1 MIRKLSWEF
10 PIFISTRAEPNSWR
24 KFTPNS
30 NLSVTSP
37 GFVCPFVLCEVISD
51 PNEMDRW
58 RMLSEAIAATRAG
71 YFLMGDGFF
80 IVAIYLRSNLTAER
94 YLVMQ
99 TDPDGKVSIAQKD
112 FKLTDSDEAIDFL
125 REMYNLTAKVEALAA
140 GLDPS
145 KQNVLKN
152 VAVAARPMISLTQPQ
167 KDKKDKSK
175 TTGRSTITSE
185 EDYFAD
191 LEIQR
196 HLEEM
201 GYEIDGVLFGHE
213 HVAKISSPSD
223 RGFLKFTRREKEVQI
238 LERLAGIVDPAN
250 HTITGTHVWKM
261 QSGGYIIYMSSGGGH
276 LTSLIQPDAHLW
288 SVAEQLV
295 EAVGFMHRHGVAHL
309 DIKPQNVLIPVHG
322 GRLSIIDFSIA
333 AFVRSPQTRFK
344 GTGGTEGYMAPEVVA
359 GHGTYD
365 AIRADLWS
373 CGKTLEDLCLVCTS
387 SPDRAPLLG
396 MAQRLMSYNPMDRP
410 LMSDVLKWMSDL
422 RAPPDCLPTR

>member
-1 MIRKLSWEF
+1 MLPPFFSRLPPYQRYHARVELSWEF
-10 PIFISTRAEPNSWR
+10 PIFISTRAEPSSWC

-30 NLSVTSP
+30 DLSVTSP

-58 RMLSEAIAATRAG
+58 RMLSEAIPATRAG

-99 TDPDGKVSIAQKD
+99 TDPDGKKD
-112 FKLTDSDEAIDFL
+112 FILTDSNEAIDFL
-125 REMYNLTAKVEALAA
+125 IREMYNLTAKVEALA
-140 GLDPS
+140 GG
-145 KQNVLKN
+145 
-152 VAVAARPMISLTQPQ
+152 ARPVQAERTQECR
-167 KDKKDKSK
+167 S
-175 TTGRSTITSE
+175 GRSSRDIPDSATERQERQGKQDNGQVDDNLNTGE
-185 EDYFAD
+185 GGVQEDYFAD

-196 HLEEM
+196 HLEQM

-223 RGFLKFTRREKEVQI
+223 RV
-238 LERLAGIVDPAN
+238 VDPAN
-250 HTITGTHVWKM
+250 HTIPGAHVWKM

-295 EAVGFMHRHGVAHL
+295 EAVAFMHRHGVAHL

-333 AFVRSPQTRFK
+333 AFVRSPQTRFE
-344 GTGGTEGYMAPEVVA
+344 GTAGTEGYMAPEVVA

-365 AIRADLWS
+365 PSVPTFGPAARL
-373 CGKTLEDLCLVCTS
+373 CKTS
-387 SPDRAPLLG
+387 A
-396 MAQRLMSYNPMDRP
+396 
-410 LMSDVLKWMSDL
+410 
-422 RAPPDCLPTR
+422 